1 MWKGIQIISG
11 NSTVVSADRFNSCGC
26 RECWPFGVNFI
37 MSLGIMYSVCGRKQ
51 ETDREVIY
59 LFITDEGCNLEER
72 EKKRANELPFCKSK
86 PNRNQ

>member
-1 MWKGIQIISG
+1 
-11 NSTVVSADRFNSCGC
+11 
-26 RECWPFGVNFI
+26 
-37 MSLGIMYSVCGRKQ
+37 MYSVCGRKQ